1 MTAAPDGP
9 LTAHGG
15 PPAAHGGPPA
25 AHDGPPAAHAGPLTA
40 HDGLPAAHAGSPAA
54 HAGSLTARDRPG
66 PVPRTAPETA
76 LSVRQVLT
84 LERVLAGEPEVV
96 AGADRLDRPVRW
108 VHVAEAADVGVMLSG
123 GEMVLTTG
131 VLLAGDE
138 EKQAE
143 YIRSLH
149 RADAAAVVLGLG
161 RAFPAPPDVMRRAAE
176 RCGLPLV
183 VLHRPFPFAELT
195 EEVQSRLVRQ
205 KFASVSLSEAVR
217 TALTALITAGAPLQ
231 ALLDEIARHSACPV
245 VVTNLAHR
253 VLATAGER
261 SAVDDVLRDWERI
274 ARQAGGSEGDGWIRA
289 GLGGRGEIWGR
300 LVLCGHRGDAATGR
314 LLADRAAEAL
324 VLHRMLGGHGGGT
337 WEEQSAQSLLTD
349 LVGEAVPARQLLPRA
364 RAAGLPVN
372 RRTFVPLVARGA
384 EPAGLDRLL
393 RLLGLP
399 GLVAELSD
407 GLTAILLSLPRD
419 QDADALTAHFAARL
433 HREAA
438 RPGPVAGP
446 DTGTGAPPP
455 PGHGPDPGAARA
467 RAGGTSG
474 RVRAVVA
481 AAAARTDWDEVP
493 AGLREARHVAD
504 AVADSA
510 TARDLPAVVRLGDV
524 HLRGLMRL
532 LRDDPRVQSFAERE
546 LDGLLCEAT
555 ATGTAHDLLDVLRT
569 YLATGRNKSR
579 TARLHHVSRP
589 ALYRR
594 LEAIQG
600 RLGVDLDDFEQAA
613 SVHIALLA
621 HDAQQR

>member
-1 MTAAPDGP
+1 MTTASQPWEP
-9 LTAHGG
+9 LE
-15 PPAAHGGPPA
+15 P
-25 AHDGPPAAHAGPLTA
+25 
-40 HDGLPAAHAGSPAA
+40 
-54 HAGSLTARDRPG
+54 
-66 PVPRTAPETA
+66 A

-96 AGADRLDRPVRW
+96 AGAGQLDRPVRW

-149 RADAAAVVLGLG
+149 RAEASAVVLGLG

-195 EEVQSRLVRQ
+195 EEVQCRLVRR
-205 KFASVSLSEAVR
+205 KFAAVSLSEAVR
-217 TALTALITAGAPLQ
+217 TELTALITAGAPLQ
-231 ALLDEIARHSACPV
+231 RLLDEVARHSACPV

-261 SAVDDVLRDWERI
+261 PAVDDVLRDWDRI
-274 ARQAGGSEGDGWIRA
+274 ARQAGGSAGDGWIRA
-289 GLGGRGEIWGR
+289 ELAGRGERWGR
-300 LVLCGHRGDAATGR
+300 LVLCGHRGDSTTGR

-324 VLHRMLGGHGGGT
+324 VLHRMLGGSAAAS

-349 LVGEAVPARQLLPRA
+349 LVSGVVSARQLLPRA

-372 RRTFVPLVARGA
+372 RRAFVPLAVRDRT
-384 EPAGLDRLL
+384 PAQLDRVL
-393 RLLGLP
+393 RLLGLS
-399 GLVAELSD
+399 GLVAELAD
-407 GLTAILLSLPRD
+407 GATAVLLSLARD
-419 QDADALTAHFAARL
+419 QDAEALTAHFAARL
-433 HREAA
+433 RSGQ
-438 RPGPVAGP
+438 R
-446 DTGTGAPPP
+446 APAP
-455 PGHGPDPGAARA
+455 
-467 RAGGTSG
+467 
-474 RVRAVVA
+474 VVA
-481 AAAARTDWDEVP
+481 AADPRVAWDDVP
-493 AGLREARHVAD
+493 AGLREARHVAA
-504 AVADSA
+504 AVADSPA
-510 TARDLPAVVRLGDV
+510 VLDLPPVVRLKDV
-524 HLRGLMRL
+524 HLRGLIRL
-532 LRDDPRVQSFAERE
+532 LRDDPHVQSFAERE
-546 LDGLLCEAT
+546 LDGLLCGPDE
-555 ATGTAHDLLDVLRT
+555 DLLAVLRT

-579 TARLHHVSRP
+579 TAQLHHVSRP

-594 LEAIQG
+594 LEAIQA